1 MDIWNDNF
9 VKNQALVLWCP
20 SVQMKLPCLGARGAL
35 IGVAAGAAARDWWR
49 KYLIV
54 IAAGLVA
61 GESLMGVI
69 EARVNLLS

>member
-1 MDIWNDNF
+1 
-9 VKNQALVLWCP
+9 
-20 SVQMKLPCLGARGAL
+20 MKLPCLGARGAL